1 MIVLL
6 RVRELRDKVVSVVG
20 EYIVGYDREI
30 ELMLVALLSGGHV
43 LVEGPPG
50 TGKTLTAKLF
60 AQALGLEFKRI
71 QMAPDMLPGDIIGA
85 KIVDPKTGELRT
97 VLGPIYSNIVLVD
110 ELNRASP
117 KTQSALLEAMQEGI
131 VNIEGEEIELPKP
144 FMVIATIN
152 PYEREGVFPLPV
164 ASLDRFMVSIE
175 FNYLDYN
182 LELKVLSKHDKLGL
196 REPRVKPVTSRNEL
210 LQAMEEVS
218 KVYVDEK
225 IKKYILDIVRAT
237 RSIKGVVVG
246 ASTRA
251 AVHMLR
257 AAKAYAAINDRDYVV
272 PDDVKAITV
281 PLLSHR
287 IIVSG
292 EVNVSKRELVESVL
306 KQIPIPW

>member
-1 MIVLL
+1 MS
-6 RVRELRDKVVSVVG
+6 RVEELRNKVVGTVKR
-20 EYIVGYDREI
+20 YIVGYDKEV

-60 AQALGLEFKRI
+60 AQSLGLEFKRI

-152 PYEREGVFPLPV
+152 PYEREGIFPLPI

-175 FNYLDYN
+175 FNYLDHN
-182 LELKVLSKHDKLGL
+182 GELEVLRRHRSLGII
-196 REPRVKPVTSRNEL
+196 EPRAEPVTNPREIVN
-210 LQAMEEVS
+210 AMEDVGR
-218 KVYVDEK
+218 VHVDDNILE
-225 IKKYILDIVRAT
+225 YILDIT
-237 RSIKGVVVG
+237 RTTRNFKGVVIG

-251 AVHMLR
+251 AVHLLR
-257 AAKAYAAINDRDYVV
+257 ASRAYAAIHGRSYVT
-272 PDDVKAITV
+272 PDDVKAIAV
-281 PLLSHR
+281 PVLAHR
-287 IIVSG
+287 IITL
-292 EVNVSKRELVESVL
+292 ENVDKRKLVESIVSQV
-306 KQIPIPW
+306 KPPW